1 VVRLHEG
8 YKVRLFTCV
17 WPQWEKNNIV
27 EVVVLK
33 SSLDEVST
41 GCVAKAGQLVL
52 LWLSQ
57 CPAGSLC

>member
-1 VVRLHEG
+1 MVRLHEG
-8 YKVRLFTCV
+8 YEVRLFTCV

-41 GCVAKAGQLVL
+41 GYVAKAGQLVL
-52 LWLSQ
+52 LWL

>member
-1 VVRLHEG
+1 M
-8 YKVRLFTCV
+8 RLFTCV

-41 GCVAKAGQLVL
+41 GYVAKAGQLVL

-57 CPAGSLC
+57 CPAGSSC